1 MGIFISLINY
11 TDAGIKSVKD
21 SPKRAQAFRDMAQKK
36 GVKVHNIF
44 WCVGRY
50 DLVAITEGEDEAV
63 AAALLTSGS
72 LGSIRTET
80 LRAMDQET
88 FTRVLQNVG

>member
-1 MGIFISLINY
+1 
-11 TDAGIKSVKD
+11 
-21 SPKRAQAFRDMAQKK
+21 MAEKK

-50 DLVAITEGEDEAV
+50 DLVAITEGKDEAV

-80 LRAMDQET
+80 LRAMDLET
-88 FTRVLQNVG
+88 FSRVLQNVG